1 MQSATSSTTRT
12 REAGLVIGDLLCFL
26 IFALLGLRSHEE
38 GITASGIVRAAVPFQ
53 VGWLLLSWS
62 LGLQKRGTSAARRV
76 TRAWVPAWAVG
87 LVIRTVFFDHSFA
100 PTFGVVSLLFN
111 AGLLLIWRCLLSPFV
126 LGRPKTPAGAA
137 EP

>member
-1 MQSATSSTTRT
+1 MQTVNSNTRT
-12 REAGLVIGDLLCFL
+12 REAGLVAGDLLCFL

-53 VGWLLLSWS
+53 VGWLILSWS
-62 LGLQKRGTSAARRV
+62 LGLHKRRTSDARRV
-76 TRAWVPAWAVG
+76 MRTWVPAWAVG
-87 LVIRTVFFDHSFA
+87 LIIRTVFFDHSFA

-111 AGLLLIWRCLLSPFV
+111 ACLLLIWRCLVAPFA
-126 LGRPKTPAGAA
+126 LGRQRP